1 MNWIFLLIVFLL
13 LVIAELI
20 YFKIADHFNIIDKP
34 NERSSH
40 SKPVIRGGGI
50 IFLVG
55 IWLYAAAA
63 HFNYPYF
70 LTGLTLI
77 AAVSFLD
84 DMHSLPRKLRLAI
97 HTLSILL
104 MLWQLQLLS
113 LENWWLVAILL
124 FAGVGI
130 VNLYNFMDGIN
141 GITGGY
147 SLAVLLPLWYLNQSL
162 QFIDDNFIIAIL
174 LSDLVFCFFNFRTK
188 ARCFAGDVGSV
199 GMAFV
204 ILFLLA
210 RLIVQTLDFTYLL
223 FLAVYGI
230 DAGLT
235 IVHRLRLHENLGTAH
250 RKHCYQLLANEV
262 KWPHVAV
269 ALGYTLLQF
278 VISAGLLLISQPACR
293 WSYFIIIVVAL
304 SIVYLL
310 LVKKYYPL
318 HEAYLKQ
325 CGKKT

>member
-1 MNWIFLLIVFLL
+1 MNWIFLLIVFIL
-13 LVIAELI
+13 LVVAELI

-40 SKPVIRGGGI
+40 SKPVLRGGGI

-55 IWLYAAAA
+55 IWIYAAAA
-63 HFNYPYF
+63 HFNHPYF
-70 LTGLTLI
+70 LAGLTLI

-84 DMHSLPRKLRLAI
+84 DLHSLPRKLRLAI

-113 LENWWLVAILL
+113 WGNWWLVAILL

-199 GMAFV
+199 GMAFI

-210 RLIVQTLDFTYLL
+210 KLIVQTLDFTYLL

-235 IVHRLRLHENLGTAH
+235 IVHRLLLHENLGTAH

-262 KWPHVAV
+262 KCPHVCV
-269 ALGYTLLQF
+269 ASGYAILQLT
-278 VISAGLLLISQPACR
+278 ISVGLLLISQPIVR
-293 WSYFIIIVVAL
+293 WSYFIII
-304 SIVYLL
+304 ILL
-310 LVKKYYPL
+310 LSLLYLHLIKKYYPL
-318 HEAYLKQ
+318 HETYLKQ
-325 CGKKT
+325 CGKKS